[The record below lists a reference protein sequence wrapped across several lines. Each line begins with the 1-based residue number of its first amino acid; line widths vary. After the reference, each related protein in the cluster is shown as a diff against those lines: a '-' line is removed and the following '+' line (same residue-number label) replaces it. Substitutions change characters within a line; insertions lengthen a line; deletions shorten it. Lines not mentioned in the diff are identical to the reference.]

1 MGADE
6 SAAVILNLDLHSHS
20 RFSADGVSEPEE
32 MVATAKARG
41 LHGFAI
47 TDHNTCACVDYFE
60 EKGFLRAD
68 GQPVDG
74 FLIVPGQEITTRE
87 GHLLAL
93 GVRLPD
99 TLKGMPAAE
108 AVDLIHARGG
118 LAIPPHPYD
127 YFRAGIRENVLD
139 ALPIDALEVFNAAT
153 TFRRCNRQA
162 FAYAQKRG
170 LPMTAASDSHHVEA
184 LGVSYTILDVETFDV
199 AGVLQA
205 ITRNPALQQRYLTPK
220 EALRKTFNNVFRFG
234 SKKRAKK
241 TAEV

>member
-1 MGADE
+1 M
-6 SAAVILNLDLHSHS
+6 ILNIDLHSHS
-20 RFSADGVSEPEE
+20 RFSSDGVSEPEE
-32 MVATAKARG
+32 MIAIAKARG

-47 TDHNTCACVDYFE
+47 TDHNTSECIDYFE
-60 EKGFLRAD
+60 AKGHLRAD
-68 GQPVDG
+68 GEPVDG

-99 TLKGMPAAE
+99 LKGIPAAE
-108 AVDLIHARGG
+108 AVERIHRAGG

-127 YFRAGIRENVLD
+127 YFRAGIRESVLD
-139 ALPIDALEVFNAAT
+139 ALPFDAIEVFNAAT

-162 FAYAQKRG
+162 FDYARRRG

-184 LGVSYTILDVETFDV
+184 LGVSYPILDVETFNV
-199 AGVLQA
+199 AGVLKA
-205 ITRNPALQQRYLTPK
+205 IVKNPALQQRYLTPK

-234 SKKRAKK
+234 SRKKARAKA
-241 TAEV
+241 TASARVK

>member
-1 MGADE
+1 
-6 SAAVILNLDLHSHS
+6 VILNLDLHSHS

-32 MVATAKARG
+32 MIEAAKARG

-60 EKGFLRAD
+60 SKGLLRAD
-68 GQPVDG
+68 GEPVDG
-74 FLIVPGQEITTRE
+74 FLIIPGQEITTRE

-99 TLKGMPAAE
+99 LKGIAAAE
-108 AVDLIHARGG
+108 AVDLIHREGG

-127 YFRAGIRENVLD
+127 YFRAGIREATLD
-139 ALPIDALEVFNAAT
+139 TLPIDALEVFNAAT

-162 FAYAQKRG
+162 FEYARRRG
-170 LPMTAASDSHHVEA
+170 LPMTAASDSHHCEA
-184 LGVSYTILDVETFDV
+184 LGVSYTTLDAPAFNV

-205 ITRNPALQQRYLTPK
+205 ITQSPVPHQHYLSPK
-220 EALRKTFNNVFRFG
+220 QALRKTFNNVFRIG
-234 SKKRAKK
+234 SRRRAKK
-241 TAEV
+241 TDAKAAPVA